1 MPAAYRKGDIA
12 SGHGCFPPTP
22 SSAGS
27 PDVFVNSIA
36 VVRVG
41 DGVIPHGC
49 GNCPPHP
56 RSMSAGSGTVFVNG
70 KAVCRVGD
78 AVGCGGSASAGS
90 GDVEIGG

>member
-22 SSAGS
+22 SVAGS
-27 PDVFVNSIA
+27 PDVFVNQIA

-41 DGVIPHGC
+41 DGVAPHGC
-49 GNCPPHP
+49 KKCPSHG
-56 RSMSAGSGTVFVNG
+56 RAMNAGSGTVFVNG
-70 KAVCRVGD
+70 RAVCRIGD
-78 AVGCGGSASAGS
+78 AVGCGGSASVGS

>member
-22 SSAGS
+22 SVAGS
-27 PDVFVNSIA
+27 PDVFVNQIA

-41 DGVIPHGC
+41 DSVAPHGC
-49 GNCPPHP
+49 KKCPSHG

-70 KAVCRVGD
+70 RAVCRVGD
-78 AVGCGGSASAGS
+78 AVACGGSASVGS